1 MGARALRLTF
11 FFGLVV
17 LLAGLVAV
25 AYGDIDPASDVLPLQ
40 NVFLP
45 YKPKVCTEL
54 STALR
59 KLTEDGK
66 KNGYPVKVAVIGSKS
81 DLGGAAYL
89 FGKPQDYAQF
99 LAQELV
105 TYSPDFGT
113 TYGTQPLLIVM
124 PSGFGI
130 VNGGSKAVKVLKG
143 VSIPSGAGPNELTRV
158 SLNAIP
164 KLSRAA
170 GHPVAAPKVASTCT
184 KSGGGGTSALI
195 IIAPIA
201 ILLVGG
207 LLAGSRLRPRRSA

>member
-1 MGARALRLTF
+1 MRATAVRLTF

-25 AYGDIDPASDVLPLQ
+25 AYADIDPASDVLPLQ
-40 NVFLP
+40 NVFFP

-54 STALR
+54 SNALR
-59 KLTEDGK
+59 KVTDDGK

-130 VNGGSKAVKVLKG
+130 INGGKTGLKVLKRET
-143 VSIPSGAGPNELTRV
+143 IPSGAGPNELTRV
-158 SLNAIP
+158 SLDVIP

-170 GHPVAAPKVASTCT
+170 GHPVAAPKVAPTCT
-184 KSGGGGTSALI
+184 KSGGGTSALI

-207 LLAGSRLRPRRSA
+207 LLAGSRLRPRGSA